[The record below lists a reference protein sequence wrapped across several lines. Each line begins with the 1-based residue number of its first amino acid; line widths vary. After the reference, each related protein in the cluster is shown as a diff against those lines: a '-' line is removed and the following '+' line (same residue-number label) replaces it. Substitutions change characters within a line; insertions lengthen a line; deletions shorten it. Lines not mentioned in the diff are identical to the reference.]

1 MASTSAASS
10 SKSKG
15 KAPETAESVDP
26 PTDVPKNKRHR
37 KEKRE

>member
-15 KAPETAESVDP
+15 KAPAPVDLAEP
-26 PTDVPKNKRHR
+26 ATDVPKNKRHR
-37 KEKRE
+37 KDKRE